1 MLFKDSFGLFLKN
14 LTKVISYTLSLI
26 IAFTLFNAP
35 SLAAKTSMTGDYTK
49 DTISVVKTLQ
59 IAVDEPKDSSNK
71 EEIRD
76 EALTLITDY
85 ISRYRNRGMVN
96 KTQSFTTMQTA
107 LNAMAGH
114 YKNFASRPLP
124 DKLKERLTKEFSL
137 AEKMVLRESWYKS
150 FTFIKLNKIFEYIIY
165 SHINNVF

>member
-1 MLFKDSFGLFLKN
+1 MKFHLIGINIMLSKTTFKLFFTN
-14 LTKVISYTLSLI
+14 LNKAISLFLSLI
-26 IAFTLFNAP
+26 VVFTIFSAP
-35 SLAAKTSMTGDYTK
+35 SYAAKTSMTGDYAK
-49 DTISVVKTLQ
+49 DTISVVKILQ
-59 IAVDEPKDSSNK
+59 TAVDTPKDSPNK
-71 EEIRD
+71 EEVRD
-76 EALTLITDY
+76 EALILITDY

-137 AEKMVLRESWYKS
+137 AEKMVLRES
-150 FTFIKLNKIFEYIIY
+150 
-165 SHINNVF
+165 

>member
-1 MLFKDSFGLFLKN
+1 MLSKKTFKLFFTN
-14 LTKVISYTLSLI
+14 LNKAISLFLSLI
-26 IAFTLFNAP
+26 VVFTIFSTP
-35 SLAAKTSMTGDYTK
+35 SYAVKTSMTGDYAK
-49 DTISVVKTLQ
+49 DTLSVVKILQ
-59 IAVDEPKDSSNK
+59 TAVDTPKDSPNK
-71 EEIRD
+71 EEVRD
-76 EALTLITDY
+76 EALILITDY

-137 AEKMVLRESWYKS
+137 AEKMVLRES
-150 FTFIKLNKIFEYIIY
+150 
-165 SHINNVF
+165 

>member
-1 MLFKDSFGLFLKN
+1 MLLKKTSELFVFN
-14 LTKVISYTLSLI
+14 LTKFMSFALSIVLVLI
-26 IAFTLFNAP
+26 LFDAP
-35 SLAAKTSMTGDYTK
+35 SIAAKTSMTGDYTK

-59 IAVDEPKDSSNK
+59 TAVDTPKDSSDK
-71 EEIRD
+71 DQVRE

-137 AEKMVLRESWYKS
+137 AEKMALRESWYKS
-150 FTFIKLNKIFEYIIY
+150 FTFK
-165 SHINNVF
+165 S

>member
-1 MLFKDSFGLFLKN
+1 MIAQKMPELFSKFISFILS
-14 LTKVISYTLSLI
+14 ISI
-26 IAFTLFNAP
+26 FFTLFNSPAY
-35 SLAAKTSMTGDYTK
+35 AAKTSMTGDYAK
-49 DTISVVKTLQ
+49 DTLSVVKNLQ
-59 IAVDEPKDSSNK
+59 IDVDTPRDSPNKD
-71 EEIRD
+71 EIRL
-76 EALTLITDY
+76 ESLALITDY

-137 AEKMVLRESWYKS
+137 AEKMVLRES
-150 FTFIKLNKIFEYIIY
+150 
-165 SHINNVF
+165 

>member
-1 MLFKDSFGLFLKN
+1 MLLRKTSESFFKN
-14 LTKVISYTLSLI
+14 LTKAISYALSLI
-26 IAFTLFNAP
+26 IGFTLFNGP
-35 SLAAKTSMTGDYTK
+35 SYAATTLMTGNYTE

-59 IAVDEPKDSSNK
+59 TAVDTPKDSPNRNEVK
-71 EEIRD
+71 D
-76 EALTLITDY
+76 EALILITDY
-85 ISRYRNRGMVN
+85 ISRYRNRGMIN

-107 LNAMAGH
+107 LNAMACH

-150 FTFIKLNKIFEYIIY
+150 FTFL
-165 SHINNVF
+165 

>member
-1 MLFKDSFGLFLKN
+1 MLVKETSKIYSKIIAKAIPLTTCLFIFLGLFN
-14 LTKVISYTLSLI
+14 SASY
-26 IAFTLFNAP
+26 
-35 SLAAKTSMTGDYTK
+35 AAKTAMTGDYPK

-59 IAVDEPKDSSNK
+59 NAVETPKDSPNK
-71 EEIRD
+71 DQVRD
-76 EALTLITDY
+76 EALALITDY

-124 DKLKERLTKEFSL
+124 DKLKERLTKEFSI
-137 AEKMVLRESWYKS
+137 AEKMVLRES
-150 FTFIKLNKIFEYIIY
+150 
-165 SHINNVF
+165 

>member
-14 LTKVISYTLSLI
+14 LTKVIYYTLSLI

-137 AEKMVLRESWYKS
+137 AEKMVLRES
-150 FTFIKLNKIFEYIIY
+150 
-165 SHINNVF
+165 

>member
-1 MLFKDSFGLFLKN
+1 MLFKEAFELFLKN
-14 LTKVISYTLSLI
+14 LTRVISYTLSLI
-26 IAFTLFNAP
+26 IAFTLFNTP
-35 SLAAKTSMTGDYTK
+35 SFAAKTSMTGDYTK

-59 IAVDEPKDSSNK
+59 IAVDVPKDSSNK

-76 EALTLITDY
+76 EALALITDY

-124 DKLKERLTKEFSL
+124 DKLKERLTKEFTL
-137 AEKMVLRESWYKS
+137 AEKMVLRES
-150 FTFIKLNKIFEYIIY
+150 
-165 SHINNVF
+165 